1 MKTVN
6 FPYKY
11 FDSFI
16 EAFFIEKKSFLTDD
30 SIDIRSFSL
39 WDNLINKITF
49 KKDCSEG
56 QNSLTEEVNS
66 TKKLEADELPKVI
79 EGMGPEEQLVLLH
92 AYWLWYY
99 PFGSKT
105 SVKQL
110 NQLFGNELCAKIN
123 TSYLENEIELASMAT
138 YASLQHNEV
147 RWLLT
152 YFFKKYWNTPTDIKS
167 LKNAI
172 CEDFSQKD
180 DAVSSRNLIL
190 HILKPEEYE
199 PIAKNDDKGKIADA
213 FSKVLDINKD
223 ASVDEKLRNI
233 REKLELGN
241 SSFYSEPYASIWK
254 DNIMSPTGKLEYKK
268 AMILYGPPG
277 TGKTYTAIEM
287 AKRLLAKQYIKKG
300 TDVSENLK
308 YLQDTSDEDFLK
320 NDTHIKY
327 LQFHVNY
334 NYENFIAGQTIE
346 KSDVKTKLGFIFDVI
361 AEAKAGDQKDMPFVV
376 ILDEINRTD
385 ISRVFGELFTA
396 IEKRGKDVVL
406 SIPDPSNDNKL
417 LVLNVPENIYFI
429 GTMNEIDFSL
439 ERVDFALRRRFIWE
453 YCGYNKE
460 ALRDI
465 IQNRLKKYGETISQE
480 TITEYINS
488 CNRLNEVIKNNPYL
502 GESYHIG
509 HAFFAEIADVYHHL
523 DNTENNKRWKNA
535 KRILWDISIKPTL
548 DAYCGSMEKTVKD
561 NFLKDNG
568 GDFYTAFWGKSDAI
582 KKDTENKVEE

>member
-1 MKTVN
+1 MKTAK
-6 FPYKY
+6 FPYNVFEK
-11 FDSFI
+11 FI
-16 EAFFIEKKSFLTDD
+16 KAFFIEKKSFLTDD
-30 SIDIRSFSL
+30 SIDIRSFSS

-105 SVKQL
+105 GTEQL
-110 NQLFGNELCAKIN
+110 NRLFGNELCAQITKLYI
-123 TSYLENEIELASMAT
+123 ENEIELASMAT

-152 YFFKKYWNTPTDIKS
+152 YFFKKYWNTHTDIES

-254 DNIMSPTGKLEYKK
+254 DNIMSSTGKLEYKK

-300 TDVSENLK
+300 TDVSKNLK

-320 NDTHIKY
+320 NDIHIKY

-346 KSDVKTKLGFIFDVI
+346 KGDVKTKPGFIFDVI
-361 AEAKAGDQKDMPFVV
+361 AEATAEDQKDMPFVV

-396 IEKRGKDVVL
+396 IEKRGKDIIL
-406 SIPDPSNDNKL
+406 SIPDPSDNQKL
-417 LVLNVPENIYFI
+417 LVLNIPENIYFI

-465 IQNRLKKYGETISQE
+465 VNIRLKKYGEEISQE

-561 NFLKDNG
+561 NFLKENG
-568 GDFYTAFWGKSDAI
+568 GDFYTAFWGKSAAT
-582 KKDTENKVEE
+582 KKVMENKGEE